1 MTIANPRLRILAVL
15 DILLERSDE
24 KHRLNARQL
33 SDILEKEYGF
43 TTDRRTLYAEVET
56 LMEYGI
62 DIHQMKGRHGGYYVV
77 KRDFDFAELKLLVDA
92 VQSSKFISEEDARR
106 LIRKLE
112 SLCNRYEAKELSGQV
127 TIINRP
133 RTGGDD
139 SYAQV
144 GLLHEA
150 IYRSKKIRFQYTTWN
165 ARKQR
170 VPRHEGQFYTA
181 SPLSLVYAEEKY
193 YLVAYDEEAQIVKHF
208 RVDKIIS
215 LSVLEEAATPLEF
228 DAPSF
233 ARKTFS
239 MYGGEDVNVVLRGKE
254 SLVGTLIDHFGIDIF
269 LHPEAPGYFKAGVM
283 VSVSPT
289 FFGWIMGLGDGI
301 EILKPCWV
309 REAFKEHVQKV
320 LQIYDP
326 KEEKENKE
334 SGEGAEGKEPG
345 GGAEG

>member
-1 MTIANPRLRILAVL
+1 MIIANPRIRILAVL
-15 DILLERSDE
+15 DILMERTDKE
-24 KHRLNARQL
+24 HRLNARQI
-33 SDILEKEYGF
+33 SDILEKEYDLAS
-43 TTDRRTLYAEVET
+43 DRRTLYAEVES
-56 LMEYGI
+56 LIEYGI
-62 DIHQMKGRHGGYYVV
+62 DIHQIKGRHGGYYVE
-77 KRDFDFAELKLLVDA
+77 KREFDFAELKLLVDA
-92 VQSSKFISEEDARR
+92 VQSSKFISEEETRR

-112 SLCNRYEAKELSGQV
+112 KLCNRYDAKELSGQV

-144 GLLHEA
+144 ALLHEA
-150 IYRSKKIRFQYTTWN
+150 IYQNKKIRFQYTTWN

-193 YLVAYDEEAQIVKHF
+193 YLVAYDEDAQTVKHF

-215 LSVLEEAATPLEF
+215 LSILEEAATPLEF

-254 SLVGTLIDHFGIDIF
+254 SLVGTLMDHFGTDIF
-269 LHPEAPGYFKAGVM
+269 LHPDDAGYFKAGVM

-289 FFGWIMGLGDGI
+289 FFGWLMGLGDGI
-301 EILKPCWV
+301 EILKPSWV
-309 REAFKEHVQKV
+309 RDAFKEHVKKV
-320 LQIYDP
+320 LRLYEQG
-326 KEEKENKE
+326 EEREENE
-334 SGEGAEGKEPG
+334 SGED
-345 GGAEG
+345 